1 MRRVDVFKTC
11 ERLGCGRQYRT
22 KPSHA
27 ARRRFCSTICS
38 GLMMR
43 RRETRNCALCGVSLG
58 ERPLSS
64 YKYTKHCLRCAGR
77 ATGITHKKRGYR
89 PVLNEESRRK
99 WLAALQSK
107 ENRDRTSKLH
117 KGRKRTTPLAARFSP
132 IHIRARHFLVSSPA
146 RRIYR
151 VDNISA
157 FVRSHQ
163 ELFLPGDTVDL
174 RPEMANYSCHA
185 THGLA
190 TVGRGFRG
198 SWKGWTLVE

>member
-1 MRRVDVFKTC
+1 MRRIDLFKTC
-11 ERLGCGRQYRT
+11 ERPGCGRHYRT

-27 ARRRFCSTICS
+27 ARRRFCSRACD
-38 GLMMR
+38 GLMKR

-58 ERPLSS
+58 ERPPS
-64 YKYTKHCLRCAGR
+64 YYKLRKFCRRCANI
-77 ATGITHKKRGYR
+77 AHGITLKKIGYR
-89 PVLNEESRRK
+89 PMIGEEGRRK

-107 ENRDRTSKLH
+107 ENRERTSKLH

-132 IHIRARHFLVSSPA
+132 VHIRARHFLVSSPA

-151 VDNISA
+151 VNNISA
-157 FVRSHQ
+157 FVKSHQ
-163 ELFLPGDTVDL
+163 KLFLPGDTEDL
-174 RPEMANYSCHA
+174 RPGSASYYCHA